1 MQASHRSELNL
12 EASKNNMS
20 ELNETESSSRGNPLL
35 WISLAVIGL
44 ILFVLLSGDRGD
56 PMSGGTDEATRT
68 DEIAGTDEVTDTG
81 ETAGNGETTGAIE
94 RSLPMPPGMR
104 ARQFVEQLRSEG
116 RPYPLGVVYE
126 KAQRFRQDG
135 SLADAHL
142 LFFFA
147 AREDHLPAMMVMG
160 EMSDPTLFR
169 AENSLLDN
177 ADVIQA
183 YKWYQKAAEKGYQ
196 PASERVVG
204 LHQWALDEAES
215 GNSYARQLLLN
226 FK

>member
-1 MQASHRSELNL
+1 
-12 EASKNNMS
+12 MS
-20 ELNETESSSRGNPLL
+20 EINETGSSPRRNPLI
-35 WISLAVIGL
+35 WISLAVVGL

-56 PMSGGTDEATRT
+56 SRSLSSGELTVTDEVAGTDDTSRT
-68 DEIAGTDEVTDTG
+68 DETAGT
-81 ETAGNGETTGAIE
+81 IE
-94 RSLPMPPGMR
+94 RSLPAPPGMR
-104 ARQFVEQLRSEG
+104 ARQYVEQLRSNG
-116 RPYPLGVVYE
+116 KPYPLELVYV
-126 KAQRFRQDG
+126 KALSFQQEG

-147 AREDHLPAMMVMG
+147 AREEHLPAMMIMG
-160 EMSDPTLFR
+160 EMSDPTRFR
-169 AENSLLDN
+169 SENSLLDN

-183 YKWYQKAAEKGYQ
+183 YKWYQKAAERGHQ

-204 LHQWALDEAES
+204 LRQWAIDEAEA